1 MDDPCKLLF
10 VLPIRYSSLFRWSAL
25 LAHVKQEI
33 IATAYFKLT
42 NGEVFD
48 DQNKYHVLA
57 LVSQRLCVDPLSAGV
72 EALELAD
79 ASVARHMR
87 LLTGISPDG
96 REFYTHSPSEPVL
109 VLGAITML
117 YKGGGGWAPVL
128 NTFSTALCDRGVV
141 EKGLMGELGART
153 LLLVARDFAAPKGAN
168 NIPDLLQ
175 LVPLLDFFDTLFGNT
190 AWCDKNRE
198 DFVGAFRHSY
208 VNFTH
213 WIVTKDPLPHVADE

>member
-10 VLPIRYSSLFRWSAL
+10 VFPIRYSSFSRWSAL
-25 LAHVKQEI
+25 FPHIKEKI

-42 NGEVFD
+42 NGELFD
-48 DQNKYHVLA
+48 NQNIYHVLA

-72 EALELAD
+72 KALELAD

-87 LLTGISPDG
+87 LLTSISPDG
-96 REFYTHSPSEPVL
+96 REFYTHSPSEPIL

-117 YKGGGGWAPVL
+117 YKGRGWAPVL
-128 NTFSTALCDRGVV
+128 NTFRTALCGTGVV
-141 EKGLMGELGART
+141 EKGLMGELGARM
-153 LLLVARDFAAPKGAN
+153 LLLVARDFAAPKGHD
-168 NIPDLLQ
+168 NIPDLLR
-175 LVPLLDFFDTLFGNT
+175 LVPLLDFFDKLFGNT

-198 DFVGAFRHSY
+198 DFVEAFRHSY